1 MLGGPFGSRKAK
13 RRAVRLPGQSRWL
26 SLRRYQDGPGHGGHW
41 SLQTSLWPRCGSA
54 GPRRRPTIS
63 RWGVVRPVITIGA
76 EITDQIFPS

>member
-1 MLGGPFGSRKAK
+1 M
-13 RRAVRLPGQSRWL
+13 
-26 SLRRYQDGPGHGGHW
+26 RYQDGPGHGGHW